1 MESLAQLE
9 NLCERLYNSQDS
21 VERAHAERTLKCF
34 SVNTDYISQCQYILD
49 NSLTPYALML
59 ASSSLL
65 KQVTEQSL
73 PLQLRL
79 DIRNYLI
86 NYLATRGPD
95 LEPFVVGS
103 LIQLLCRVTKFG
115 WLDDDRFKEVIK
127 EAMNFLS
134 QENGCGDMVM
144 KFHIFGSD
152 LSPQNMVRVKGGGV
166 LKYAG
171 RRTHACGL
179 WSSIYGGWESFSKH
193 LSFVVGEG
201 TCIRFWHDRWIGD
214 NTLKDLYPEL
224 YVFSAVKD
232 ACISEV
238 LWIPEGGI
246 VRVWDLT
253 FYRAFEDW
261 ELAASYFLFQ
271 LIQTRIP
278 RDDRSDTLGWRLKGD
293 GKFDIRSYYHA
304 IRGASN
310 SLFPWKG
317 VWKPKIPRRVA
328 FFLWTAAH
336 GRILTLDNLMLKGRP
351 LATWCC
357 MCCCDGESVDHLLLH
372 CPVTHS
378 LWTFM
383 LQAFGIHWV
392 MPGSV
397 AGLLSCWHQWLGKH
411 NLDIWNLVLG
421 CLMWIVWLE
430 RNRRSFEDI
439 EKTLDELKAPYHC
452 AIGLKILNQL
462 VSEMN
467 QTNSGLP
474 SMLQRKIAI
483 SFKDQSL
490 FQVFQISLTS
500 LHQLKN
506 DVGSKLQELVL
517 SLSLNVLSF
526 DFMGTSFDESSDEI
540 GMVQIPISWRPVIQ
554 DSSTLQI
561 FFDYYAITQSHFSK
575 EALEC
580 LLRLASIRRSFFI
593 NDATRLKFL
602 SHLMTGTKEILQ
614 SGIGLADHDN
624 YHSFCRL
631 LGRFK
636 VNYQSAFFVARG
648 NNEVG
653 ADLQPSKEV
662 VGKWLWRYGME
673 TDVLW
678 RRVIEAKYG
687 NIWGGWCTKKV
698 TSPYGVS
705 LWRYIRSGWLNFS
718 KFLVYDVGDGTR
730 VKFWKH
736 VWCGDC
742 TLQEAFPKLYHLS
755 RSKDSSVA
763 EVMGWFAGRFN
774 WNVQFLRPPQDWEE
788 EAFDRFM
795 ELVYSLIVRGFG
807 PDKVCWKPARNRGF
821 EVRGYYSSFY
831 PPTFVSFPWRMIWQ
845 SKLSELVNADGYAD
859 WIRLVADFTLK
870 SLHSWQ
876 WAGSSVYYLLGMWSR
891 LVTSVRFLKTDT
903 ANLLDEYAP
912 KIIEGFIS
920 SRFDSL
926 QSEFSDELSEDPL
939 DNVELLQDQL
949 DFIPYLCRFQYE
961 TCGMYIV
968 KIMEPIL
975 QLYMDGANLQC
986 CAYNIQ
992 LSLAEV
998 KLAWIVHIVAAI
1010 LKTKQISGFSGELQ
1024 EVFDAELSARV
1035 WQLINVTD
1043 SGLQSQRY
1051 GELSKQRLDCAILT
1065 FLQQFRK
1072 SFVGD
1077 YALHSSKQLYA
1088 RLSELLGIHDHLLLL
1103 VAIVRKIVTNLK
1115 SYSQSKVVI
1124 DHTLSVFLEMTSGSM
1139 LGKLLLKLD
1148 IIKSIISHHDKEH
1161 FPFLDDFRCSRSR
1174 TTFYFAIAALIF
1186 MEDSLLK
1193 FKSSMDPLLQETRTT
1208 VMMDQVVFDCGQQCL
1223 IVTDQ
1228 WLTMVFVSLESTS
1241 DATFHSDAVKYALIG
1256 LMRDLR
1262 GIAMATKSHRTYCFL
1277 FDWLY
1282 PARLPLL
1289 LKAIAYWTDTPE
1301 VCNLPFDPLVHTDLH
1316 EMILILPFSGNWK
1329 CVLCLLELALATGN
1343 YLVSWIDLVDLSTM
1357 KILPIADGI
1366 TLLSDCVNVL
1376 LSQSADILITPVK
1389 VTTPLLKFI
1398 AELVLNKSERLAF
1411 DSSSPNGILLF
1422 REVSKL
1428 TVAYG
1433 SRILPLQNA
1442 ADMYTFKYKGI
1453 WICLTIL
1460 TRALAGNYV
1469 NFGVFELYGDRS
1481 LADALDVALRMILS
1495 IPLAD
1500 VLKFRKLAQA
1510 YFAFLEILFNSHMAF
1525 ILNLDTSTFMYIV
1538 GSLEAGLKGLIE
1550 NISTQCASAVDK
1562 LATFYFID
1570 IVTGESPSSPAALC
1584 LAQHITNCPGLFQ
1597 EILSTLFEIIIFGDG
1612 GNQRNLSRPMLS
1624 LILINEELHYY
1635 NIGTEGWTLKS
1646 EETLT
1651 NIKGQIL
1658 ASHPPDQQQQL
1669 SLCFEKLMADI
1680 TRSLDLKNRD
1690 KFTQNLIRFK
1700 NEFRSKRYAAIL
1712 T

>member
-1 MESLAQLE
+1 MYTINLATMSSPSDSWMRGINEASKLAEDIKDMIAGSSSLPPSGPETQRHLSTARRKITILRTKLE
-9 NLCERLYNSQDS
+9 TLELLLSTLSNTQPITGKEMNRRQDMLKNLSSKANQMAATLNMSGFNNRDSLLGPNIKQDDIMNRTKCLDNHGLVGFQRQIIKEQDEGLEKLEETVTSTKHIALAVNEELNLHTRLLDNLDQHVDSTDSHLQRVQKKLAALNRRTKGGCSYLILLVIAAVILIIVVWALVKHLAHVFAFYPRLMLPFCFGPSISYVYWLYVGKARELTSLLDS

-134 QENGCGDMVM
+134 Q
-144 KFHIFGSD
+144 
-152 LSPQNMVRVKGGGV
+152 
-166 LKYAG
+166 
-171 RRTHACGL
+171 
-179 WSSIYGGWESFSKH
+179 
-193 LSFVVGEG
+193 
-201 TCIRFWHDRWIGD
+201 
-214 NTLKDLYPEL
+214 
-224 YVFSAVKD
+224 
-232 ACISEV
+232 
-238 LWIPEGGI
+238 
-246 VRVWDLT
+246 
-253 FYRAFEDW
+253 
-261 ELAASYFLFQ
+261 
-271 LIQTRIP
+271 
-278 RDDRSDTLGWRLKGD
+278 
-293 GKFDIRSYYHA
+293 
-304 IRGASN
+304 
-310 SLFPWKG
+310 
-317 VWKPKIPRRVA
+317 
-328 FFLWTAAH
+328 
-336 GRILTLDNLMLKGRP
+336 
-351 LATWCC
+351 
-357 MCCCDGESVDHLLLH
+357 
-372 CPVTHS
+372 
-378 LWTFM
+378 
-383 LQAFGIHWV
+383 
-392 MPGSV
+392 
-397 AGLLSCWHQWLGKH
+397 
-411 NLDIWNLVLG
+411 
-421 CLMWIVWLE
+421 
-430 RNRRSFEDI
+430 
-439 EKTLDELKAPYHC
+439 APYHC

-554 DSSTLQI
+554 DPSTLQI

-580 LLRLASIRRSFFI
+580 LLRLACIRRSFFI

-624 YHSFCRL
+624 YHTFCRL

-636 VNYQSAFFVARG
+636 VNYQ
-648 NNEVG
+648 
-653 ADLQPSKEV
+653 
-662 VGKWLWRYGME
+662 
-673 TDVLW
+673 
-678 RRVIEAKYG
+678 
-687 NIWGGWCTKKV
+687 
-698 TSPYGVS
+698 
-705 LWRYIRSGWLNFS
+705 
-718 KFLVYDVGDGTR
+718 
-730 VKFWKH
+730 
-736 VWCGDC
+736 
-742 TLQEAFPKLYHLS
+742 
-755 RSKDSSVA
+755 
-763 EVMGWFAGRFN
+763 
-774 WNVQFLRPPQDWEE
+774 
-788 EAFDRFM
+788 
-795 ELVYSLIVRGFG
+795 
-807 PDKVCWKPARNRGF
+807 
-821 EVRGYYSSFY
+821 
-831 PPTFVSFPWRMIWQ
+831 
-845 SKLSELVNADGYAD
+845 LSELVNADGYTD

-926 QSEFSDELSEDPL
+926 QSEFSDELYEDPL

-961 TCGMYIV
+961 TCGMYIM

-975 QLYMDGANLQC
+975 QLYMGGANLQC
-986 CAYNIQ
+986 CADNIQ

-1043 SGLQSQRY
+1043 SGLHSQRY

-1115 SYSQSKVVI
+1115 SYSQSKAVI

-1148 IIKSIISHHDKEH
+1148 IIKSIIAHHDKEH
-1161 FPFLDDFRCSRSR
+1161 FPFLDDYRCSRSR
-1174 TTFYFAIAALIF
+1174 TTFYFAIATLIF

-1193 FKSSMDPLLQETRTT
+1193 FKSSMDPLLQ
-1208 VMMDQVVFDCGQQCL
+1208 
-1223 IVTDQ
+1223 
-1228 WLTMVFVSLESTS
+1228 VFVSLESTS

-1301 VCNLPFDPLVHTDLH
+1301 V
-1316 EMILILPFSGNWK
+1316 
-1329 CVLCLLELALATGN
+1329 
-1343 YLVSWIDLVDLSTM
+1343 
-1357 KILPIADGI
+1357 
-1366 TLLSDCVNVL
+1366 
-1376 LSQSADILITPVK
+1376 
-1389 VTTPLLKFI
+1389 TTPLLKFI

-1422 REVSKL
+1422 QEVSKL

-1433 SRILPLQNA
+1433 SRILPLRNA

-1562 LATFYFID
+1562 LATFYFLD

-1624 LILINEELHYY
+1624 LILINEE
-1635 NIGTEGWTLKS
+1635 
-1646 EETLT
+1646 TLT

-1680 TRSLDLKNRD
+1680 TRSLDLNNRD